1 MSDTTPTVPVPIDQL
16 VALFAVEAAASTWT
30 AIIDD
35 NGTHIL
41 ANITRQHRAAVRLRA
56 ITRHY
61 DQVHSITGEVG
72 TR

>member
-1 MSDTTPTVPVPIDQL
+1 MSDTTPTIPVPIDKL
-16 VALFAVEAAASTWT
+16 AALWAVATAASEWT

-35 NGTHIL
+35 NGGHIL

-56 ITRHY
+56 AQRHCGH
-61 DQVHSITGEVG
+61 VLGITGEVG

>member
-41 ANITRQHRAAVRLRA
+41 SNITRQHRAAVRLRS

>member
-16 VALFAVEAAASTWT
+16 VALFAVAAAASTWT

-41 ANITRQHRAAVRLRA
+41 ANITRQHRAAVWLRA
-56 ITRHY
+56 VTRY
-61 DQVHSITGEVG
+61 CDQVHGITTKVG

>member
-16 VALFAVEAAASTWT
+16 VALFAVAAAASEWT

-56 ITRHY
+56 AQRHCGHVLGITA
-61 DQVHSITGEVG
+61 EVG